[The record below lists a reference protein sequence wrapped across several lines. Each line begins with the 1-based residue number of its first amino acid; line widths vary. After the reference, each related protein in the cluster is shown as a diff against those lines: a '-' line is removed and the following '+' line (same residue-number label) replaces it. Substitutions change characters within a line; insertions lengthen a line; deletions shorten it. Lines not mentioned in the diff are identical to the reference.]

1 MFSHLFQGLA
11 RYFAEWRQRRR
22 AFDELYALDD
32 RSLADL
38 GITRS
43 EIPYVLARA
52 PERREQPAPQAAK
65 QKLNDLRHAA

>member
-1 MFSHLFQGLA
+1 MLSHLFQGLA
-11 RYFAEWRQRRR
+11 RSFAEWRQRRR

-43 EIPYVLARA
+43 EIPHLLARA
-52 PERREQPAPQAAK
+52 PERRERPAGQ